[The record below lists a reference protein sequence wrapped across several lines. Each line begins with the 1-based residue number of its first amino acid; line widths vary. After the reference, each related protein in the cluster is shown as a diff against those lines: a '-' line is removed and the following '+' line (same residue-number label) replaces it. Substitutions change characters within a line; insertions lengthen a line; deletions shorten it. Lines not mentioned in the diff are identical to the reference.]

1 MKGIGIQKLNILIII
16 GILFFLISIGS
27 SQYIN
32 TLRYK
37 YTPTSA
43 YIPSE
48 GETTFY
54 FDVTEPMTIPP
65 SSKRESPT
73 TKRDSTKRTQSICL
87 GYTSSPTMIY
97 FSIQTAITHKICSE
111 LSLFLTSPSEITS
124 RLVDKNGGSFGN
136 LYNGTLFIDSAQY
149 TAATFPF
156 TKNGMVSPLQPLT
169 LFEGFNGGETYGT
182 WSFMMKDFLN
192 DGIYGTLHWL
202 ELIIQ
207 GSFSSSSLF
216 SFLFSFLLSFI
227 FYLFLDGCLI
237 GNPCQHGGICVS
249 SGPTSY
255 DCNCAEGY
263 EGQNCTDGIS

>member
-1 MKGIGIQKLNILIII
+1 MKSSVLII

-37 YTPTSA
+37 YTPNSG

-54 FDVTEPMTIPP
+54 FDVTEPMTIDPQPTPP
-65 SSKRESPT
+65 TSSSKR
-73 TKRDSTKRTQSICL
+73 DFTKRTQSICV
-87 GYTSSPTMIY
+87 GCISSPTMVY
-97 FSIQTAITHKICSE
+97 FSIQTAITHNRCGE
-111 LSLFLTSPSEITS
+111 LSFFLTSPEGITS
-124 RLVDKNGGSFGN
+124 RLVDRNGGLRSN

-149 TAATFPF
+149 TAATHNF

-192 DGIYGTLHWL
+192 DGIYGTLHWF

-216 SFLFSFLLSFI
+216 SFLFSFI
-227 FYLFLDGCLI
+227 FDFFFFF
-237 GNPCQHGGICVS
+237 QMVV
-249 SGPTSY
+249 
-255 DCNCAEGY
+255 
-263 EGQNCTDGIS
+263 